1 MRDSTM
7 RDAIL
12 ALDREILDL
21 TPIQLISK
29 AAVASNLEFFSS
41 AISQAWPDEV
51 DYYYAIKANP
61 HPDILQKVISAG
73 YGFECGGMQEIQLA
87 LDNNVRFIVNG
98 SGKSSSIL
106 EVTAANN
113 GVINVDSGDELD
125 TILSLNASARIAL
138 RLKFVFTNEPENQ
151 MDFYFPSTYDSVNAY
166 LRNKRWGMSLDEIST
181 ILTTGL
187 PSRLTFEGIHIHL
200 GKLGKTLASFE
211 LVAND
216 LARQVNQ
223 LSAISKQEIKTIN
236 LGGGWNNS
244 NPKPDGSTSFDMPE
258 LMTAFIESFRSGLKL
273 KEFPSLIFEPG
284 QAIVGSAGCTI
295 TTVTS
300 TKFDPTSGIH
310 WTHVDASTMTTNSVA
325 NSLQGSSYAISS
337 LTSSSNEVIKTSIVG
352 APCMGSPFAVSVE
365 LPIPREGDLLA
376 IWDTGAYSYGLQRDF
391 NGYLGAQTLLLENLN
406 NDIGEAQ

>member
-1 MRDSTM
+1 
-7 RDAIL
+7 
-12 ALDREILDL
+12 
-21 TPIQLISK
+21 
-29 AAVASNLEFFSS
+29 
-41 AISQAWPDEV
+41 
-51 DYYYAIKANP
+51 
-61 HPDILQKVISAG
+61 
-73 YGFECGGMQEIQLA
+73 
-87 LDNNVRFIVNG
+87 
-98 SGKSSSIL
+98 
-106 EVTAANN
+106 
-113 GVINVDSGDELD
+113 
-125 TILSLNASARIAL
+125 
-138 RLKFVFTNEPENQ
+138 
-151 MDFYFPSTYDSVNAY
+151 
-166 LRNKRWGMSLDEIST
+166 
-181 ILTTGL
+181 
-187 PSRLTFEGIHIHL
+187 
-200 GKLGKTLASFE
+200 
-211 LVAND
+211 
-216 LARQVNQ
+216 VNQ

-310 WTHVDASTMTTNSVA
+310 WTHVDASTMTTNPVA
-325 NSLQGSSYAISS
+325 NSLQGSSYAISN